1 MSCFRRSQ
9 QHHCIISLTSISGR
23 LGTLDKTIESLLAQA
38 APPHTS
44 EVRLYLSETP
54 FLLDAGCSGE
64 LTPELRDLELDHGP
78 RFRVIF
84 THNIGPHRKIL
95 PILKETSELPPPQR
109 LRTLIATADDDTLY
123 PCDWLASLVG
133 AYQQYRCVVGYR
145 GRAARLNKKSGE
157 LLPYRSWQTSI
168 TDNPSK
174 LNVATGKDGILYSP
188 LHLHP
193 AVLNEAA
200 ALEYASK
207 ADDLWIKV
215 HTLLAGTS
223 TYIIK
228 KDLHQDF
235 DFNAGEEPKESLW
248 LSYNKQGGN
257 DECIR
262 LLDRY
267 LAKMHSTSLRNLIAR
282 SAAHRYALR
291 RDLANSC
298 S

>member
-1 MSCFRRSQ
+1 MWRLRQSK

-23 LGTLDKTIESLLAQA
+23 LDTLHKTIGSLLAQA

-54 FLLDAGCSGE
+54 HLLDAGCSRE
-64 LTPELRDLELDHGP
+64 LTPELRDLELNHGS
-78 RFRVIF
+78 RFRVFF

-95 PILKETSELPPPQR
+95 PVLKETAELPPSQR
-109 LRTLIATADDDTLY
+109 LQTLIATADDDTLY
-123 PCDWLASLVG
+123 PPDWLASLVR
-133 AYQQYRCVVGYR
+133 AYEQHQCVVGCR
-145 GRAARLNKKSGE
+145 GRAARLNKQSGE
-157 LLPYRSWQTSI
+157 PLPYRSWQTNI
-168 TDNPSK
+168 TENPSMR
-174 LNVATGKDGILYSP
+174 NVATGKDGVLYNP

-193 AVLNEAA
+193 AVLDEAA
-200 ALEYASK
+200 ALKYASK

-223 TYIIK
+223 TFIIK
-228 KDLHQDF
+228 RDLSQDF
-235 DFNAGEEPKESLW
+235 AFSDGEEPKESLW

-267 LAKMHSTSLRNLIAR
+267 LAEMHATSFRKLLAH
-282 SAAHRYALR
+282 SAKHRYTLR
-291 RDLANSC
+291 RDITASC
-298 S
+298 F

>member
-1 MSCFRRSQ
+1 MLRPRRLQ
-9 QHHCIISLTSISGR
+9 PHHCIISLTSISGR
-23 LGTLDKTIESLLAQA
+23 LGTLHKTIESLLAQT

-54 FLLDAGCSGE
+54 FLLDSGCSRE
-64 LTPELRDLELDHGP
+64 LTLDLRDLELNHGP
-78 RFRVIF
+78 RFRMIF

-95 PILKETSELPPPQR
+95 PILKETAELPPSQR
-109 LRTLIATADDDTLY
+109 FRTLIATADDDTLY
-123 PCDWLASLVG
+123 PRDWLASLLG
-133 AYQQYRCVVGYR
+133 AYQRYQCVVGYR
-145 GRAARLNKKSGE
+145 GRAVRLNEQSGE
-157 LLPYRSWQTSI
+157 LLPYRSWRTAI
-168 TDNPSK
+168 AKNPSMR
-174 LNVATGKDGILYSP
+174 NVATGKDGILYSP
-188 LHLHP
+188 IHLHP
-193 AVLNEAA
+193 AVLNETA
-200 ALEYASK
+200 ALECASK

-257 DECIR
+257 DECLR

-267 LAKMHSTSLRNLIAR
+267 LAKVHATSLRKLIAG
-282 SAAHRYALR
+282 SAAHRYSLR